1 MPASPSVFIRPGYVR
16 IPDLTGQPL
25 SVRELRQGHR
35 HQSSACGGWFAW
47 HFTRTGRRPA
57 EKIIVGTDPLDRGRG
72 RCGTTATMRVMS
84 NPATPHPSLQGLF
97 LTGLLTLLP
106 IWLTWVVVKF
116 VFVLLSDVS
125 KPLVEP
131 ISRQIAQDFP
141 GAAPWF
147 TGVWIQNVIAL
158 VATLLVIVLVG
169 FLTRRVVG
177 QTLLRWFESLIRRVP
192 LASTIYTSARQLLD
206 ILQTKPGS
214 TQRVVLIDFPHR
226 DMKSVGL
233 VTRVMREQDTGRELA
248 AVYVP
253 TTPNPTS
260 GYLEIVP
267 VELLTPT
274 DWSVDQAMSFI
285 ISGGAVAPDAM
296 PFTRS
301 GDRRA

>member
-1 MPASPSVFIRPGYVR
+1 MYKV
-16 IPDLTGQPL
+16 Q
-25 SVRELRQGHR
+25 
-35 HQSSACGGWFAW
+35 
-47 HFTRTGRRPA
+47 
-57 EKIIVGTDPLDRGRG
+57 
-72 RCGTTATMRVMS
+72 
-84 NPATPHPSLQGLF
+84 LQKLF

-125 KPLVEP
+125 KPVIGPMSE
-131 ISRQIAQDFP
+131 RIAASFP
-141 GAAPWF
+141 DALGWFNALWVQNTIAMAATLFLILTVGVLARRMVGRRLLKWF
-147 TGVWIQNVIAL
+147 EALIERIPVANVIYSSS
-158 VATLLVIVLVG
+158 
-169 FLTRRVVG
+169 RK
-177 QTLLRWFESLIRRVP
+177 
-192 LASTIYTSARQLLD
+192 LLD

-233 VTRVMREQDTGRELA
+233 VTRVIREEGSGRELA

-260 GYLEIVP
+260 GYLEVVP

-285 ISGGAVAPDAM
+285 ISGGAVAPEAM
-296 PFTRS
+296 PFTRAI
-301 GDRRA
+301 DK